1 MEIKI
6 ITKDGIFI
14 DAISS
19 DTNLLEWGS
28 KWIKDKDDFFDI
40 EFWND
45 GSIHIVDEEWG
56 TFLIF
61 KGDNG
66 RIELDITTKII

>member
-6 ITKDGIFI
+6 ITKDEIFI

-19 DTNLLEWGS
+19 DTNLLEWANE
-28 KWIKDKDDFFDI
+28 WIKDKDAFFDI

-66 RIELDITTKII
+66 IIELNIITKII